1 MSAAEKILILNR
13 GDAEVAIPR
22 SWTVKPDPA
31 GFVKIE
37 DSSENC
43 LLELSCM
50 RLPPLSADAPTAAGR
65 LGAVLPE
72 KAEIIAEDR
81 GDLRLAW
88 ADYAYEADDTQKG
101 LRRPARGRWLIAENG
116 RIQALAT
123 FYYWADDAAWA
134 VPAWERIVA
143 TLRLGFGEQLK
154 GPHEHWSLRDPE

>member
-1 MSAAEKILILNR
+1 MSAAEKILILDR

-72 KAEIIAEDR
+72 KAEITAEDR

-88 ADYAYEADDTQKG
+88 ADYAYEADVAVWS
-101 LRRPARGRWLIAENG
+101 LAEGDFEFIDALGAKRSGHRKLLPVATVKAG
-116 RIQALAT
+116 RI
-123 FYYWADDAAWA
+123 Y
-134 VPAWERIVA
+134 R
-143 TLRLGFGEQLK
+143 
-154 GPHEHWSLRDPE
+154 